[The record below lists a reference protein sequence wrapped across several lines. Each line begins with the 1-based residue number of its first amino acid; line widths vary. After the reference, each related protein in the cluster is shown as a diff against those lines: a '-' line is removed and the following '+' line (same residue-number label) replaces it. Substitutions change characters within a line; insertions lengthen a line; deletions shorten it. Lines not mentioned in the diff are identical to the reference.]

1 MIRPTDRAV
10 IEPRMVDLPRHM
22 MKRAMRRARVHADAI
37 RAMVGNGG
45 QEEYW
50 QAFDAELKIER

>member
-1 MIRPTDRAV
+1 
-10 IEPRMVDLPRHM
+10 VDLPRHM

-45 QEEYW
+45 QEAYW
-50 QAFDAELKIER
+50 KAFDAELKIER